1 MQLPT
6 CLSPIP
12 GGTRWP
18 PPVDIRDLAIR
29 LETEGVSDMVARA
42 DFGFEGTWEMAEAY
56 FSKLSQPAPV
66 WNPPATLT
74 RTEPRNFLSDYLN
87 GISFGLPLLFSC
99 VAILLFRFSLWGG
112 ELPSDQASA
121 IGLGIAC
128 SFIASGGFV
137 QAMSRRGLWYI
148 GTCQFRRCAN
158 WTWNSLIQATGAL
171 LLFGVVGVAIS
182 GYFNWFPSR
191 LAWLAAAFYSS
202 LTLLWL
208 SMGILYMLEKNLV
221 VAAAALMGIAN
232 VALLHRAFG
241 LDLLLSQMISIAL
254 AACFGIAVSMLTL
267 KRWSRDRAGE
277 VVREPAGR
285 TIYYLWPY
293 FVYGCLYFL
302 FLFGDRLLAWTARTE
317 ASGRL
322 FQFRGSYEAAQDVA
336 LFAFIF
342 QVGWVHSATV
352 RFFKRLKAC
361 QEELSTEQIEE
372 FNYRLTRIYGRMFLW
387 FVPIALTTTAA
398 VYLGAR
404 SLGFFSDPLQWK
416 VMVWS
421 LAGYMLLVLSLRNA
435 SLLFALS
442 RPLYALRAIGCACV
456 ANIGVGYLLS
466 RFGSY
471 DLAVI
476 GFAIGAA
483 VFAALSTWHSL
494 QVLRRLDYNYFA
506 SAT

>member
-29 LETEGVSDMVARA
+29 LETEGVSDSVARA
-42 DFGFEGTWEMAEAY
+42 DFGFEDTWEMAEAH
-56 FSKLSQPAPV
+56 FSKLSQHVLLPDGPE
-66 WNPPATLT
+66 PPRQAD
-74 RTEPRNFLSDYLN
+74 RRNFLLDYFN

-99 VAILLFRFSLWGG
+99 VAILLLRFSLWGG

-158 WTWNSLIQATGAL
+158 WTWKCLIQAMAAL
-171 LLFGVVGVAIS
+171 LLFGLLGVAVTA
-182 GYFNWFPSR
+182 YFNWFPSR

-208 SMGILYMLEKNLV
+208 SMGILYMLEKNML

-241 LDLLLSQMISIAL
+241 LDLLLSQMISIVL
-254 AACFGIAVSMLTL
+254 AAGFGIAVAMLTL
-267 KRWSRDRAGE
+267 KRWSRDRPGE

-293 FVYGCLYFL
+293 FAYGCLYFL

-317 ASGRL
+317 VSGQL

-361 QEELSTEQIEE
+361 QEEL
-372 FNYRLTRIYGRMFLW
+372 
-387 FVPIALTTTAA
+387 TT
-398 VYLGAR
+398 
-404 SLGFFSDPLQWK
+404 
-416 VMVWS
+416 
-421 LAGYMLLVLSLRNA
+421 
-435 SLLFALS
+435 
-442 RPLYALRAIGCACV
+442 
-456 ANIGVGYLLS
+456 
-466 RFGSY
+466 
-471 DLAVI
+471 
-476 GFAIGAA
+476 
-483 VFAALSTWHSL
+483 
-494 QVLRRLDYNYFA
+494 
-506 SAT
+506 